1 MIRSTP
7 AILAIYL
14 EVAVRSAW
22 AHAFFPSRCG
32 AIFGSLTRY
41 SQVLSQILPAFSK
54 YDDMKSHFRSI
65 YLSAIFTAVVAL

>member
-1 MIRSTP
+1 MGTR
-7 AILAIYL
+7 
-14 EVAVRSAW
+14 
-22 AHAFFPSRCG
+22 FF
-32 AIFGSLTRY
+32 SLSLWRYFWIPY